1 MIARDS
7 IVIPIVSCTGV
18 EPRSIQP
25 VSQSEPQQLTVYP
38 NPARSGWFVELPAKA
53 SEITL
58 LDMTGRI
65 LKVFPKDKD
74 TMFVSGYGLQ
84 DGIYVV
90 HIRDRL
96 GNTLSSHKTILER

>member
-1 MIARDS
+1 
-7 IVIPIVSCTGV
+7 
-18 EPRSIQP
+18 
-25 VSQSEPQQLTVYP
+25 
-38 NPARSGWFVELPAKA
+38 
-53 SEITL
+53 
-58 LDMTGRI
+58 MTGRI

-74 TMFVSGYGLQ
+74 TMFVSGYGLP